1 MLLGQ
6 NWFICQGLTLLIW
19 WFSIQ
24 PHHQRGETLTTKYLS
39 WKRGSCHVGEVSEV
53 VFMVNCP
60 FGEQQILEWEHSEME
75 GWEQV
80 YLEQNFQ
87 GERFWPS
94 WRTATTPI
102 SCQPLGSWF
111 SGVWEWARGFAFL
124 AGCGLGAAL
133 LEPSHQRRKI
143 FEDRMSQHPGLWSKN
158 NISAQEDKKLDRW
171 CFNFVIH

>member
-24 PHHQRGETLTTKYLS
+24 PHHQRGDTHHKVPELEE
-39 WKRGSCHVGEVSEV
+39 GSCHVGEVSEV

-75 GWEQV
+75 GWAGLPGAGLPGGDV
-80 YLEQNFQ
+80 LTLLE
-87 GERFWPS
+87 E
-94 WRTATTPI
+94 TATTRFHVSPWI
-102 SCQPLGSWF
+102 PGSMG
-111 SGVWEWARGFAFL
+111 SGVGQRICISSRLWSGGCSSRTIPSEEEKYLKTECLNTQEW
-124 AGCGLGAAL
+124 
-133 LEPSHQRRKI
+133 
-143 FEDRMSQHPGLWSKN
+143 WSKN
-158 NISAQEDKKLDRW
+158 NISAQEDKTLDRW